1 MMILIILKAQYIIV
15 FNDWIINSIKIRFVR
30 ISFNFLNVNS
40 IEFFEFEY
48 H

>member
-1 MMILIILKAQYIIV
+1 MIE
-15 FNDWIINSIKIRFVR
+15 IINSIKIRFFR
-30 ISFNFLNVNS
+30 ISFNFLKLNS